1 MGPKAKFED
10 VDLSEDWCDYDG
22 TLPTTALG
30 MPQHPMLTRSP
41 HLTEEAEE
49 SLSILS
55 TEARVEVS
63 SSKGGKHARK
73 KNKKK
78 K

>member
-1 MGPKAKFED
+1 MMVP
-10 VDLSEDWCDYDG
+10 
-22 TLPTTALG
+22 PTTALG
-30 MPQHPMLTRSP
+30 MPKSFNPMVTRP
-41 HLTEEAEE
+41 RHVTEEAEE